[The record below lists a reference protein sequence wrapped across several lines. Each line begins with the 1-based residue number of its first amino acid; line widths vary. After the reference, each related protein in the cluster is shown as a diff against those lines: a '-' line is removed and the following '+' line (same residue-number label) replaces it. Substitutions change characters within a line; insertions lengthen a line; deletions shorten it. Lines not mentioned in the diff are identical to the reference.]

1 MNLNRPCM
9 HARTCTHTRQN
20 TTQHNTTHVDTHTVK
35 PDNSYFALRYTLTE
49 DGSFQDFQTAVYFFT
64 ITATVMLF
72 VDLMLFYL
80 ATVNDDDTFLVNH
93 HGTISLVLGLVFE
106 DVAQM
111 YFSSVYLRLA
121 GDDVGASL
129 SKLSLGISIV

>member
-1 MNLNRPCM
+1 
-9 HARTCTHTRQN
+9 
-20 TTQHNTTHVDTHTVK
+20 
-35 PDNSYFALRYTLTE
+35 
-49 DGSFQDFQTAVYFFT
+49 
-64 ITATVMLF
+64 MLF
-72 VDLMLFYL
+72 VDLGLFYL
-80 ATVNDDDTFLVNH
+80 ANRAKTLVDNGSFLVNH

>member
-1 MNLNRPCM
+1 
-9 HARTCTHTRQN
+9 
-20 TTQHNTTHVDTHTVK
+20 
-35 PDNSYFALRYTLTE
+35 
-49 DGSFQDFQTAVYFFT
+49 
-64 ITATVMLF
+64 MLF
-72 VDLMLFYL
+72 VDLMLLYH
-80 ATVNDDDTFLVNH
+80 ATRAKTLVTYNDNGSFLVNH
-93 HGTISLVLGLVFE
+93 HGYISLFLGLVFE